1 MPTGRASPAPREN
14 LTQTSTSSRP
24 KVVKNL
30 GAQFGE
36 IRLSGSEDDPR
47 VDLQLI
53 GVDTEGIIRD
63 NRHADDDAGRRK
75 LVRDMFWGEL
85 KLKEEGTFE
94 TRATVVWRGTGRA
107 VDVLMDNICD
117 PDRMPNRRF
126 EADPGTIRMII
137 DYPFD
142 EANRYP
148 SDDVLRVND
157 IKGQLGDENTL
168 IWLPHFLSDDRKA
181 DLSTLIVINYLLE
194 RDRLAEVTPTWTADD
209 RHHAR
214 TQLESRRS
222 ALSLRLLEAIRRAY
236 GVNSPDDADLG
247 PRAPEQVMTLARDL
261 QPRLQVGQGLRGAFE
276 RLCFALLD
284 QRFKGHPDFDPN
296 GRGLELRLS
305 ELQTVA
311 DAVDHAA
318 QDKVGRYEPPRQHIA
333 TLKKIANPLKIGVM
347 HEAAFVLGQEW
358 PSLINRKAGAATQV
372 TVGQLRGWIDEEH
385 PGLPATVQNLIV
397 ACYAIQADKAW
408 LRAGHPMETPKLDK
422 ISDDMM
428 LRGQEL
434 PSEEEFERASV
445 RAAGI
450 FRIARLP
457 VRNARSVQAL
467 ASGVRRKAE
476 GRLVPARELTA
487 ELEKHAATLGL
498 DGEQPRMAT
507 SGAVALLLAKLA
519 ATTDDTET
527 LRVLAAAQL
536 PRENAIYLA
545 HMDSAET
552 LTTALRTRNWQVLDQ
567 LAASEGDTDAAVIVS
582 ALQQAARHDEHEVPL
597 GAPLCKADQDAIAL
611 VMSRVKRP
619 EQKTPVDVGK
629 AGPGPELTETSQTV
643 RVHARD
649 VPRLVEKICEA
660 ADENPAAEFE
670 ITWRIVDR

>member
-1 MPTGRASPAPREN
+1 
-14 LTQTSTSSRP
+14 
-24 KVVKNL
+24 
-30 GAQFGE
+30 
-36 IRLSGSEDDPR
+36 
-47 VDLQLI
+47 
-53 GVDTEGIIRD
+53 
-63 NRHADDDAGRRK
+63 
-75 LVRDMFWGEL
+75 
-85 KLKEEGTFE
+85 
-94 TRATVVWRGTGRA
+94 
-107 VDVLMDNICD
+107 MDNICD
-117 PDRMPNRRF
+117 PDRMPSRRF

-148 SDDVLRVND
+148 SDDVLRVNE

-222 ALSLRLLEAIRRAY
+222 ALSLLEAIRRAY

-261 QPRLQVGQGLRGAFE
+261 QPRLQVGQGLKGAFE

-284 QRFKGHPDFDPN
+284 HRFPGHPDFDPN

-305 ELQTVA
+305 ELETVA
-311 DAVDHAA
+311 DAVDRAA

-358 PSLINRKAGAATQV
+358 PSLINRKAGATTQV
-372 TVGQLRGWIDEEH
+372 TVGQLCGWINEEQ

-408 LRAGHPMETPKLDK
+408 LRAGHPVETPKLDK
-422 ISDDMM
+422 ISDDMT

-434 PSEEEFERASV
+434 PSEEEFERAS
-445 RAAGI
+445 ALATGI
-450 FRIARLP
+450 FRIPRQP
-457 VRNARSVQAL
+457 VRSARSVQAL
-467 ASGVRRKAE
+467 ASGVRRNAE
-476 GRLVPARELTA
+476 GRLGPARELAA
-487 ELEKHAATLGL
+487 ELDKHAATLGL

-507 SGAVALLLAKLA
+507 SGTVTSLLAKLT

-536 PRENAIYLA
+536 PRENSIYLA
-545 HMDSAET
+545 QMDSAET

-567 LAASEGDTDAAVIVS
+567 LAGSEGDAEAAMIVS
-582 ALQQAARHDEHEVPL
+582 ALQQAARHDEHEVAL
-597 GAPLCKADQDAIAL
+597 GAPLRKADQDAIAL

-619 EQKTPVDVGK
+619 KQKPSDVREPR
-629 AGPGPELTETSQTV
+629 PGTGTRTETSRTAV
-643 RVHARD
+643 VHARD

-660 ADENPAAEFE
+660 ADENPDAEFE
-670 ITWRIVDR
+670 ISWHIVDRLWN